1 MSIRMRLRE
10 EHAQATVEMAVVTPV
25 LLVLALIVYNV
36 MIFASAVARFDRVV
50 PDIVL
55 AHAVASEGEGD
66 ESSVDASATVQTQI
80 LNAMEGYDLQIEV
93 SSEQGAEASDGG
105 LLSLSGTFR
114 TYTCTMHYEPWP
126 TSLSIAGVPLGAPT
140 TLSHERTVT
149 VDPWRPGGGHV
160 TAVSSYIAYARALNR
175 LGWTPAEFAVAESF
189 VVRLRGMLGRRPVA
203 ANGLPLVM
211 AFPRCSSV
219 HTCFMAYPIDIAFID
234 RDGNILARYEN
245 VCPWRMCSCPGAW
258 AALERSSIIVSTPA
272 LQRVPA

>member
-10 EHAQATVEMAVVTPV
+10 ERAQATVEMAVVTPV

-55 AHAVASEGEGD
+55 AHAVASEVEGD
-66 ESSVDASATVQTQI
+66 ESSADASATVQTQI

-140 TLSHERTVT
+140 TLSHERAVT
-149 VDPWRPGGGHV
+149 VDPWRPG
-160 TAVSSYIAYARALNR
+160 
-175 LGWTPAEFAVAESF
+175 
-189 VVRLRGMLGRRPVA
+189 VVM
-203 ANGLPLVM
+203 
-211 AFPRCSSV
+211 
-219 HTCFMAYPIDIAFID
+219 
-234 RDGNILARYEN
+234 
-245 VCPWRMCSCPGAW
+245 
-258 AALERSSIIVSTPA
+258 
-272 LQRVPA
+272 

>member
-10 EHAQATVEMAVVTPV
+10 ERAQATVEMAVVTPV
-25 LLVLALIVYNV
+25 LLVLALVVYNV

-66 ESSVDASATVQTQI
+66 ESPADASATVQTQI

-93 SSEQGAEASDGG
+93 SSEQGAKASDGG

-140 TLSHERTVT
+140 TLSHERAVT
-149 VDPWRPGGGHV
+149 VDPWRPG
-160 TAVSSYIAYARALNR
+160 
-175 LGWTPAEFAVAESF
+175 
-189 VVRLRGMLGRRPVA
+189 VVM
-203 ANGLPLVM
+203 
-211 AFPRCSSV
+211 
-219 HTCFMAYPIDIAFID
+219 
-234 RDGNILARYEN
+234 
-245 VCPWRMCSCPGAW
+245 
-258 AALERSSIIVSTPA
+258 
-272 LQRVPA
+272 